1 MFYLLSKVYTH
12 EQICVIEADSFEEA
26 KEKAKREN
34 SWYDCEECLDYEGY
48 RANEDEED
56 VYGSDYI
63 QLDDIEF

>member
-1 MFYLLSKVYTH
+1 MFYLLSKVYSH
-12 EQICVIEADSFEEA
+12 EQVCVIEADSLEVA
-26 KEKAKREN
+26 IKKAKKEN

-48 RANEDEED
+48 RANEDEEE